1 MDPPSVCHDSSCL
14 VQREKDSSREIL
26 NQSTTKGVS
35 SVKGKIGVDPSINDE
50 GSWDCRV
57 QTVLANGDFDDAT
70 ESFQVKFLKPATVSM
85 EVIRGHQDGQEAE
98 IFETENMEFSCKAD
112 FGLPQPNLVW
122 KLNTKVIDFK

>member
-1 MDPPSVCHDSSCL
+1 MKFENGHHVCS
-14 VQREKDSSREIL
+14 I
-26 NQSTTKGVS
+26 
-35 SVKGKIGVDPSINDE
+35 KGKIGVDPNINDE

-112 FGLPQPNLVW
+112 FGLPQPNIVW